1 MNYRHAYHAGNF
13 ADVFKHI
20 VLTRAVEYLKR
31 KGKPFRVID
40 THAGTGFYDLSSD
53 EAQKTGEWRDGIG
66 KLVEA
71 MVPAEALSLIA
82 PYLDIVARFNPGGGV
97 RFYPGSPTIARELLR
112 GQDRLTAIELH
123 PADFFALRSRL
134 DGDYQTRLIELDGW
148 LALGAHVPPKEKRG
162 LVLIDPPF
170 EEPGEFDRM
179 VDGLAKAYRRWP
191 GGTYLFWYPIK
202 DRKAVAGFRAALKA
216 CGVPDI
222 LDLSIEVR
230 QAGAGDATFDGCGM
244 VIANPPWALEAEM
257 RAILPA
263 ITGILA
269 QGKGAAWAIERIAD
283 ERGGSEAGSAGHD
296 LG

>member
-71 MVPAEALSLIA
+71 MVPTEALSLIA

-112 GQDRLTAIELH
+112 GQDRL
-123 PADFFALRSRL
+123 
-134 DGDYQTRLIELDGW
+134 
-148 LALGAHVPPKEKRG
+148 
-162 LVLIDPPF
+162 
-170 EEPGEFDRM
+170 
-179 VDGLAKAYRRWP
+179 
-191 GGTYLFWYPIK
+191 
-202 DRKAVAGFRAALKA
+202 
-216 CGVPDI
+216 
-222 LDLSIEVR
+222 
-230 QAGAGDATFDGCGM
+230 
-244 VIANPPWALEAEM
+244 
-257 RAILPA
+257 
-263 ITGILA
+263 
-269 QGKGAAWAIERIAD
+269 
-283 ERGGSEAGSAGHD
+283 
-296 LG
+296 